1 MHMSIELKS
10 VVDLIVFNSI
20 ILNTYIKI
28 NDING
33 KIDALRATFN
43 WAFKNNYLHIK
54 ISTPYSLGR
63 RKVNKLRIHGWRHR
77 PTNR

>member
-1 MHMSIELKS
+1 MRTFLSAMIDSFLYAISIELKS

-33 KIDALRATFN
+33 KIGALCATFK
-43 WAFKNNYLHIK
+43 WALKNNL
-54 ISTPYSLGR
+54 S
-63 RKVNKLRIHGWRHR
+63 
-77 PTNR
+77 

>member
-1 MHMSIELKS
+1 MRTFLSAMIDSFLYAISIELKS

-33 KIDALRATFN
+33 KIGALCATFK
-43 WAFKNNYLHIK
+43 WAILDNTQ
-54 ISTPYSLGR
+54 S
-63 RKVNKLRIHGWRHR
+63 NK
-77 PTNR
+77 

>member
-1 MHMSIELKS
+1 MHMSIELKN

-33 KIDALRATFN
+33 KIDALRATFK
-43 WAFKNNYLHIK
+43 WALKCFFYHASATDQHI
-54 ISTPYSLGR
+54 
-63 RKVNKLRIHGWRHR
+63 
-77 PTNR
+77 